1 MHGEES
7 LLTDIGLSIVFATIL
22 SHIARILKQPLIL
35 GYILGGA
42 LLGKEMGFGLVTN
55 EASIELI
62 SEIGLILL
70 LFIIGLE
77 INLAELAKMGKA
89 MFLLGILQFTLS
101 VAFVYSFFPLLNLP
115 IGTEKF
121 DLLYIAVALSLSS
134 TLIVVKLLQDK
145 VEINTLSGK
154 LTVGVLVFQDIWAIL
169 FMGVQ
174 PNLNNPEIL
183 KILASVGIIVLL
195 LIFSFSVSKY
205 VLAKVYKTCASS
217 PELILLTSIMWC
229 FLICGIAGEAG
240 LSKEMGALVAGMSI
254 AAFPYGADVMSKLIG
269 IRDFF
274 VTLFFVALGLKVP
287 MPSLEVIG
295 ISAAIIAL
303 MLFVRILTVAPII
316 IKLNKGVRN
325 GFLTALNLA
334 QISEFSLV
342 ILALGAGFEH
352 VTGKLQAVI
361 LTSTIIAS
369 VISTYIISYNHQI
382 AASMERILAKI
393 GITDKSKEQNEN
405 LSEGE
410 GGGHTSGHGDGMVRD
425 IIVLGYFRIARA
437 FVQYLEDLS
446 PSLIKRI
453 IIADYNPAFKEELT
467 AKGFQWAYADLAH
480 PESLSHIGLHDAS
493 MVVCTISDSFLK
505 GTNNTRLLSTLSKLA
520 PNAKIILTGDEPAEA
535 KKLMSDGAQKV
546 IIPGVITGEFL
557 YDYITSGMRS
567 KVETVTE

>member
-7 LLTDIGLSIVFATIL
+7 LLQDIGLSIIFATVL
-22 SHIARILKQPLIL
+22 SHIARVLKQPLIL
-35 GYILGGA
+35 GYIIGGA
-42 LLGKEMGFGLVTN
+42 MLGKEMGFGFVTN

-89 MFLLGILQFTLS
+89 MFTLGILQFTLS
-101 VAFVYSFFPLLNLP
+101 VAFVYSVFPFFGLS
-115 IGTEKF
+115 IGSEKF

-183 KILASVGIIVLL
+183 KILTSVGIIVLL
-195 LIFSFSVSKY
+195 IAFSFSVSRY
-205 VLAKVYKTCASS
+205 VLAKLYKACASS

-229 FLICGIAGEAG
+229 FLVCGIAGEAG

-254 AAFPYGADVMSKLIG
+254 AAFPYGADVISKLIG

-287 MPSLEVIG
+287 LPSLEVIG
-295 ISAAIIAL
+295 LSAAIIAL
-303 MLFVRILTVAPII
+303 MLFVRMITIAPVI

-352 VTGKLQAVI
+352 ITPKLQAVI

-369 VISTYIISYNHQI
+369 VLSTYIIMFNHDI
-382 AASMERILAKI
+382 AATFERLLARV
-393 GITDKSKEQNEN
+393 GISDQTEESSKDDKA
-405 LSEGE
+405 
-410 GGGHTSGHGDGMVRD
+410 GHGGHGDGMVRD

-437 FVQYLEDLS
+437 FVEYLEDLS

-467 AKGFQWAYADLAH
+467 NKGFQWAYADLAH
-480 PESLSHIGLHDAS
+480 PDSLSHIGLHDAS
-493 MVVCTISDSFLK
+493 MVICTISDSFLK
-505 GTNNTRLLSTLSKLA
+505 GTNNNRLLSTLSKLA
-520 PNAKIILTGDEPAEA
+520 PNAKIILTSDEPGEA
-535 KKLMSDGAQKV
+535 KKLVSDGAQKV
-546 IIPGVITGEFL
+546 IVPGVITGEFL
-557 YDYITSGMRS
+557 YDYISRGMRNNER
-567 KVETVTE
+567 VV

>member
-1 MHGEES
+1 MHGEHS
-7 LLTDIGLSIVFATIL
+7 LLTDIGLSIIFATVL
-22 SHIARILKQPLIL
+22 SHIARVLKQPLIL
-35 GYILGGA
+35 GYIIGGA
-42 LLGKEMGFGLVTN
+42 LLGNQMGFSLVTD

-77 INLAELAKMGKA
+77 INLTELAKMGKT
-89 MFLLGILQFTLS
+89 MFLLGTLQFTLS
-101 VAFVYSFFPLLNLP
+101 VAFVYGVFPLLNLP

-145 VEINTLSGK
+145 VEINTISGK

-183 KILASVGIIVLL
+183 KILTSVGIIVLL
-195 LIFSFSVSKY
+195 IVFSFTVSRY
-205 VLAKVYKTCASS
+205 VLASLYKACASS

-229 FLICGIAGEAG
+229 FVVCGVAGEVG

-254 AAFPYGADVMSKLIG
+254 AAFPYGADVISKLIG

-287 MPSLEVIG
+287 MPSLQVVA
-295 ISAAIIAL
+295 ISFAIIAL

-316 IKLNKGVRN
+316 ISLKKGVRN
-325 GFLTALNLA
+325 GFLTGLNLA

-342 ILALGAGFEH
+342 ILALGAGFAH
-352 VTGKLQAVI
+352 VTEQLQAVI

-369 VISTYIISYNHQI
+369 ILSTYIILFNHQI
-382 AASMERILAKI
+382 AAFLARLVAKF
-393 GITDKSKEQNEN
+393 GIHDENKEESAQ
-405 LSEGE
+405 
-410 GGGHTSGHGDGMVRD
+410 GGGHGHEGDGQVRD
-425 IIVLGYFRIARA
+425 IIILGYFRIARA
-437 FVQYLEDLS
+437 FVSYLEDLS

-453 IIADYNPAFKEELT
+453 IIADYNPAFKDELT
-467 AKGFQWAYADLAH
+467 NKGFKWTYADLAH

-520 PNAKIILTGDEPAEA
+520 PNAKIILTSDEPGDA
-535 KKLMSDGAQKV
+535 KKLVTDGAQKV
-546 IIPGVITGEFL
+546 IVPGVITGEFL
-557 YDYITSGMRS
+557 YDYIASGMR
-567 KVETVTE
+567 KERIDA

>member
-7 LLTDIGLSIVFATIL
+7 LLQDIGLSIIFATVL
-22 SHIARILKQPLIL
+22 SHIARVLKQPLIL
-35 GYILGGA
+35 GYIIGGA
-42 LLGKEMGFGLVTN
+42 LLGKEMGFGYVTN

-89 MFLLGILQFTLS
+89 MFTLGILQFTLS
-101 VAFVYSFFPLLNLP
+101 VAFVYSVFPFFGLS
-115 IGTEKF
+115 IGSEKF

-183 KILASVGIIVLL
+183 KILTSVGIIVLL
-195 LIFSFSVSKY
+195 IAFSFSVSRY
-205 VLAKVYKTCASS
+205 VLAKLYKACASS

-229 FLICGIAGEAG
+229 FLVCGIAGEAG

-254 AAFPYGADVMSKLIG
+254 AAFPYGADVISKLIG

-287 MPSLEVIG
+287 LPSLEVIG
-295 ISAAIIAL
+295 LSTAIIVL
-303 MLFVRILTVAPII
+303 MLFVRMITIAPVI

-352 VTGKLQAVI
+352 ITPKLQAVI

-369 VISTYIISYNHQI
+369 VLSTYIIMFNHNI
-382 AASMERILAKI
+382 AATFERILARV
-393 GITDKSKEQNEN
+393 GISDQAEESGEDKS
-405 LSEGE
+405 SH
-410 GGGHTSGHGDGMVRD
+410 GGHGGHGDGMVRD

-437 FVQYLEDLS
+437 FVEYLEDLS

-453 IIADYNPAFKEELT
+453 IIADYNPAFKDELT
-467 AKGFQWAYADLAH
+467 NKGFQWAYADLAH
-480 PESLSHIGLHDAS
+480 PDSLSHIGLHDAS
-493 MVVCTISDSFLK
+493 MVICTISDSFLK
-505 GTNNTRLLSTLSKLA
+505 GTNNNRLLSTLSKLA
-520 PNAKIILTGDEPAEA
+520 PNAKIILTSDEPGEA
-535 KKLMSDGAQKV
+535 KKLVADGAQKV

-557 YDYITSGMRS
+557 YDYISRGMRNNERE
-567 KVETVTE
+567 V

>member
-7 LLTDIGLSIVFATIL
+7 LLTDIGLSIIFATVL
-22 SHIARILKQPLIL
+22 SHIARVAKQPLIL
-35 GYILGGA
+35 GYIIGGA
-42 LLGKEMGFGLVTN
+42 LLGKEMGFSLVTN

-89 MFLLGILQFTLS
+89 MFLLGTLQFTLS
-101 VAFVYSFFPLLNLP
+101 VAFVYGFFPLLGLP
-115 IGTEKF
+115 IGGEKF

-174 PNLNNPEIL
+174 PNLNSPEIL
-183 KILASVGIIVLL
+183 KILASIGIIVLL
-195 LIFSFSVSKY
+195 IIFSFTVSRY
-205 VLAKVYKTCASS
+205 ILAPLYKACASS
-217 PELILLTSIMWC
+217 SELVLLTSIMWC
-229 FLICGIAGEAG
+229 FAICGIAGQAG

-254 AAFPYGADVMSKLIG
+254 AAFPYGADVISKLIG

-287 MPSLEVIG
+287 MPSVEVVA
-295 ISAAIIAL
+295 ISFAIIVL
-303 MLFVRILTVAPII
+303 MLVVRILTVAPII
-316 IKLNKGVRN
+316 IALKKGVRT
-325 GFLTALNLA
+325 GFLTGLNLA

-342 ILALGAGFEH
+342 ILALGAGFGH

-369 VISTYIISYNHQI
+369 IVSTYIILFNHQI
-382 AASMERILAKI
+382 ASALARFVARF
-393 GITDKSKEQNEN
+393 GIHDEAAEVKT
-405 LSEGE
+405 E
-410 GGGHTSGHGDGMVRD
+410 GGAHGHGDGQVRD

-437 FVQYLEDLS
+437 FISYLEDLS

-453 IIADYNPAFKEELT
+453 IIADYNPAFKDELT
-467 AKGFQWAYADLAH
+467 GKGFQWAYADLAH

-505 GTNNTRLLSTLSKLA
+505 GTNNTRLLSTLTKLA
-520 PNAKIILTGDEPAEA
+520 PNAKIILTSDEPDDA
-535 KKLMSDGAQKV
+535 KKLVVDGAQKV
-546 IIPGVITGEFL
+546 IVPGIITGEFL
-557 YDYITSGMRS
+557 YDYIAGGMR
-567 KVETVTE
+567 KGA

>member
-7 LLTDIGLSIVFATIL
+7 LLQDIGLSIIFATVL
-22 SHIARILKQPLIL
+22 SHIARVLKQPLIL
-35 GYILGGA
+35 GYIIGGA
-42 LLGKEMGFGLVTN
+42 LLGKEMGFGYVTN

-89 MFLLGILQFTLS
+89 MFTLGILQFTLS
-101 VAFVYSFFPLLNLP
+101 VAFVYSVFPFFGLS
-115 IGTEKF
+115 IGSEKF

-183 KILASVGIIVLL
+183 KILTSVGIIVLL
-195 LIFSFSVSKY
+195 IAFSFSVSRY
-205 VLAKVYKTCASS
+205 VLAKLYKACASS

-229 FLICGIAGEAG
+229 FLVCGIAGEAG

-254 AAFPYGADVMSKLIG
+254 AAFPYGADVISKLIG

-287 MPSLEVIG
+287 LPSLEVIG
-295 ISAAIIAL
+295 LSTAIIAL
-303 MLFVRILTVAPII
+303 MLFVRMVTIAPVI

-352 VTGKLQAVI
+352 ITPKLQAVI

-369 VISTYIISYNHQI
+369 VLSTYIIMFNHNI
-382 AASMERILAKI
+382 AATFERLLARV
-393 GITDKSKEQNEN
+393 GISDQTEESSKEGKG
-405 LSEGE
+405 SD
-410 GGGHTSGHGDGMVRD
+410 GGHGGHGDGMVRD

-437 FVQYLEDLS
+437 FVEYLEDLS

-467 AKGFQWAYADLAH
+467 NKGFQWAYADLAH
-480 PESLSHIGLHDAS
+480 PDSLSHIGLHDAS
-493 MVVCTISDSFLK
+493 MVICTISDSFLK
-505 GTNNTRLLSTLSKLA
+505 GTNNNRLLSTLSKLA
-520 PNAKIILTGDEPAEA
+520 PNAKIILTSDEPGEA
-535 KKLMSDGAQKV
+535 KKLVSDGAQKV
-546 IIPGVITGEFL
+546 IVPGVITGEFL
-557 YDYITSGMRS
+557 YDYISRGMRNNER
-567 KVETVTE
+567 VV

>member
-22 SHIARILKQPLIL
+22 SHIARVLKQPLIL
-35 GYILGGA
+35 GYIIAGA
-42 LLGKEMGFGLVTN
+42 VLGKEMGFGYVTN

-101 VAFVYSFFPLLNLP
+101 VGFVYSVFPFLGLP
-115 IGTEKF
+115 IGTERF

-183 KILASVGIIVLL
+183 KILTSVGIIVI
-195 LIFSFSVSKY
+195 LIAVSFSVSKY
-205 VLAKVYKTCASS
+205 VLARLYKACASS

-229 FLICGIAGEAG
+229 FLICGVAGEVG

-254 AAFPYGADVMSKLIG
+254 AAFPYGADVISKLIG

-287 MPSLEVIG
+287 LPSLEVIG
-295 ISAAIIAL
+295 ISMAIIAI
-303 MLFVRILTVAPII
+303 MLVVRILTVAPII
-316 IKLNKGVRN
+316 IKLGKGVRN
-325 GFLTALNLA
+325 GFLTGLNLA

-352 VTGKLQAVI
+352 VTPKLQAVI

-369 VISTYIISYNHQI
+369 VLSTYIILFNHQI
-382 AASMERILAKI
+382 AASLEKLVAKF
-393 GITDKSKEQNEN
+393 GITDADKT
-405 LSEGE
+405 
-410 GGGHTSGHGDGMVRD
+410 GGATTKPEHGSGHGDHGDGMVRD
-425 IIVLGYFRIARA
+425 IIILGYFRIARA
-437 FVQYLEDLS
+437 FVSYLEDLS

-467 AKGFQWAYADLAH
+467 KKGFQWAYADLAH

-505 GTNNTRLLSTLSKLA
+505 GTNNSRLLSTLSKLA
-520 PNAKIILTGDEPAEA
+520 PNAKIILTGDEPDEA
-535 KKLMSDGAQKV
+535 KKLVTAGAQKV
-546 IIPGVITGEFL
+546 VVPGVITGEFL
-557 YDYITSGMRS
+557 YDYITSGMR
-567 KVETVTE
+567 TN

>member
-22 SHIARILKQPLIL
+22 SHIARVLKQPLIL

-42 LLGKEMGFGLVTN
+42 ILGKEMGFGLVTN

-77 INLAELAKMGKA
+77 INLSELAKMGKS

-101 VAFVYSFFPLLNLP
+101 VAFVYSIFPFLGLP

-183 KILASVGIIVLL
+183 KILGSVGIIVLL
-195 LIFSFSVSKY
+195 IVFSFSMSKY
-205 VLAKVYKTCASS
+205 VLARVYKACASS

-287 MPSLEVIG
+287 LPSVEVIG
-295 ISAAIIAL
+295 ISMAL
-303 MLFVRILTVAPII
+303 ILIMLIVRILTVAPII
-316 IKLNKGVRN
+316 IKLGTGVRN
-325 GFLTALNLA
+325 GFLTGLNLA

-342 ILALGAGFEH
+342 ILALGAGFDH

-369 VISTYIISYNHQI
+369 VLSTYIILFNHQI
-382 AASMERILAKI
+382 AAIMERMVAKL
-393 GITDKSKEQNEN
+393 GISDKSQEKSGPAGNTEK
-405 LSEGE
+405 GV
-410 GGGHTSGHGDGMVRD
+410 GGHDDGIVRD
-425 IIVLGYFRIARA
+425 IIILGYFRIARA

-453 IIADYNPAFKEELT
+453 IIADYNPAFKEDLIK
-467 AKGFQWAYADLAH
+467 KGFQWTYADLAH

-520 PNAKIILTGDEPAEA
+520 PHAKIILTGDEPAEA
-535 KKLMSDGAQKV
+535 KKLMADGAQKV

>member
-7 LLTDIGLSIVFATIL
+7 LLTDIGLSIIFATIL
-22 SHIARILKQPLIL
+22 SHIARVLKQPLIL
-35 GYILGGA
+35 GYIIGGA
-42 LLGKEMGFGLVTN
+42 LLGKEMGFSLVTN

-77 INLAELAKMGKA
+77 INLGELAKMGKA

-101 VAFVYSFFPLLNLP
+101 VAFVYSVFPFLGLP
-115 IGTEKF
+115 IGSEKF

-183 KILASVGIIVLL
+183 KILGSVGIIVLL
-195 LIFSFSVSKY
+195 LIFSFSISKY
-205 VLAKVYKTCASS
+205 ALAQVYKACSSS
-217 PELILLTSIMWC
+217 PELVLLTSIMWC
-229 FLICGIAGEAG
+229 FVVCGVAGEVG

-254 AAFPYGADVMSKLIG
+254 AAFPYGADVISKLIG

-287 MPSLEVIG
+287 MPNVQVIA
-295 ISAAIIAL
+295 ISMAIIVL
-303 MLFVRILTVAPII
+303 MFFVRMITIAPVII
-316 IKLNKGVRN
+316 SLKKGVRN
-325 GFLTALNLA
+325 GFLTSLNLA

-342 ILALGAGFEH
+342 IMALGAGFEH
-352 VTGKLQAVI
+352 VTSQLKAVI

-369 VISTYIISYNHQI
+369 VVSTYVIMFNHPI
-382 AASMERILAKI
+382 AAVLTRWLSKF
-393 GITDKSKEQNEN
+393 GISDQTEEEKSAD
-405 LSEGE
+405 GAHGHAAGH
-410 GGGHTSGHGDGMVRD
+410 GGGEVRD

-437 FVQYLEDLS
+437 FVSYLVDLS
-446 PSLIKRI
+446 PSLTKRI
-453 IIADYNPAFKEELT
+453 IIADYNPAFKDELT
-467 AKGFQWAYADLAH
+467 EKGFKWAYADLAH
-480 PESLSHIGLHDAS
+480 PESLTHIGLHDSS
-493 MVVCTISDSFLK
+493 MVICTISDSFLK

-520 PNAKIILTGDEPAEA
+520 PHAKIVLTSDEPDDA
-535 KKLMSDGAQKV
+535 KKLVVDGADKV
-546 IIPGVITGEFL
+546 IVPGVITGEFL
-557 YDYITSGMRS
+557 YDYIASGMRKTS
-567 KVETVTE
+567 RDQT

>member
-7 LLTDIGLSIVFATIL
+7 LLTDIGLSIIFATVL
-22 SHIARILKQPLIL
+22 SHVARVLKQPLIL
-35 GYILGGA
+35 GYIIGGV
-42 LLGKEMGFGLVTN
+42 LLGQEMGFSLVTN
-55 EASIELI
+55 EASVELI

-89 MFLLGILQFTLS
+89 MFLLGTLQFTLS
-101 VAFVYSFFPLLNLP
+101 VAFIYSVFPFLGLP
-115 IGTEKF
+115 IGGEKF

-183 KILASVGIIVLL
+183 KILASIGKIVVI
-195 LIFSFSVSKY
+195 LIASFSISKY
-205 VLAKVYKTCASS
+205 FLARLYKACASS

-229 FLICGIAGEAG
+229 FTICGVAGEVG

-254 AAFPYGADVMSKLIG
+254 AAFPYGADVISKLIG

-287 MPSLEVIG
+287 MPNLQVVA
-295 ISAAIIAL
+295 ISFAFIIL
-303 MLFVRILTVAPII
+303 MFIVRILSIAPVII
-316 IKLNKGVRN
+316 SLKKGVRN
-325 GFLTALNLA
+325 GFLTSLNLA

-342 ILALGAGFEH
+342 IMALGVGFDH
-352 VTGKLQAVI
+352 ITPQLKATI

-369 VISTYIISYNHQI
+369 VVSTYVIMFNHPI
-382 AASMERILAKI
+382 AAVLTRWLAKF
-393 GITDKSKEQNEN
+393 GITDQSVEEKTAD
-405 LSEGE
+405 GAH
-410 GGGHTSGHGDGMVRD
+410 GHAAGHGHGEVRD

-437 FVQYLEDLS
+437 FVSYVVDLS
-446 PSLIKRI
+446 PSLTKRI
-453 IIADYNPAFKEELT
+453 IIADYNPAFKDELT
-467 AKGFQWAYADLAH
+467 NQGFKWAYADLAH
-480 PESLSHIGLHDAS
+480 PESLTHIGLHDAS
-493 MVVCTISDSFLK
+493 MVICTISDSFLK
-505 GTNNTRLLSTLSKLA
+505 GTNNARLLATLGKLA
-520 PNAKIILTGDEPAEA
+520 PNAKIVLTSDEPDDA
-535 KKLMSDGAQKV
+535 KKLVIDGANKV
-546 IIPGVITGEFL
+546 IVPGVITGEFL
-557 YDYITSGMRS
+557 YDYIASGMR
-567 KVETVTE
+567 KV

>member
-7 LLTDIGLSIVFATIL
+7 LLTDIGLSIIFATVL
-22 SHIARILKQPLIL
+22 SHIARVAKQPLIL
-35 GYILGGA
+35 GYIIGGA
-42 LLGKEMGFGLVTN
+42 LLGKEMGFSLVTN

-89 MFLLGILQFTLS
+89 MFLLGTLQFTLS
-101 VAFVYSFFPLLNLP
+101 VAFVYGFFPLLGLP
-115 IGTEKF
+115 IGGEKF

-174 PNLNNPEIL
+174 PNLNSPEVL
-183 KILASVGIIVLL
+183 KILASIGIIVLL
-195 LIFSFSVSKY
+195 IIFSFTVSRY
-205 VLAKVYKTCASS
+205 ILAPLYKACASS
-217 PELILLTSIMWC
+217 SELVLLTSIMWC
-229 FLICGIAGEAG
+229 FAICGIAGEAG

-254 AAFPYGADVMSKLIG
+254 AAFPYGADVISKLIG

-287 MPSLEVIG
+287 MPSVEVVA
-295 ISAAIIAL
+295 ISFAIIVL
-303 MLFVRILTVAPII
+303 MLVVRILTVAPII
-316 IKLNKGVRN
+316 IALKKGVRT
-325 GFLTALNLA
+325 GFLTGLNLA

-342 ILALGAGFEH
+342 ILALGAGFGH

-369 VISTYIISYNHQI
+369 ILSTYIILFNHQI
-382 AASMERILAKI
+382 AAALARFVAKF
-393 GITDKSKEQNEN
+393 GIHDEVAEVKTT
-405 LSEGE
+405 GE
-410 GGGHTSGHGDGMVRD
+410 GGGHGHGDGQVRD

-437 FVQYLEDLS
+437 FISYLEDLS

-453 IIADYNPAFKEELT
+453 IIADYNPAFKDELT
-467 AKGFQWAYADLAH
+467 SKGFQWAYADLAH

-505 GTNNTRLLSTLSKLA
+505 GTNNTRLLSTLTKLA
-520 PNAKIILTGDEPAEA
+520 PNAKIILTSDEPDDA
-535 KKLMSDGAQKV
+535 KKLVVDGAQKV
-546 IIPGVITGEFL
+546 IVPGIITGEFL
-557 YDYITSGMRS
+557 YDYIAGGMR
-567 KVETVTE
+567 KGA

>member
-7 LLTDIGLSIVFATIL
+7 LLQDIGLSIIFATVL
-22 SHIARILKQPLIL
+22 SHIARVLKQPLIL
-35 GYILGGA
+35 GYIIGGA
-42 LLGKEMGFGLVTN
+42 MLGKEMGFGFVTN

-89 MFLLGILQFTLS
+89 MFTLGILQFTLS
-101 VAFVYSFFPLLNLP
+101 VAFVYSVFPFFGLS
-115 IGTEKF
+115 IGSEKF

-183 KILASVGIIVLL
+183 KILTSVGIIVLL
-195 LIFSFSVSKY
+195 IAFSFSVSRY
-205 VLAKVYKTCASS
+205 VLARLYKACASS

-229 FLICGIAGEAG
+229 FLVCGIAGEAG

-254 AAFPYGADVMSKLIG
+254 AAFPYGADVISKLIG

-287 MPSLEVIG
+287 LPSLEVIG
-295 ISAAIIAL
+295 LSAAIITL
-303 MLFVRILTVAPII
+303 MLFVRMITIAPVI

-352 VTGKLQAVI
+352 ITPKLQAVI

-369 VISTYIISYNHQI
+369 VLSTYIIMFNHNI
-382 AASMERILAKI
+382 AATFERLLARV
-393 GITDKSKEQNEN
+393 GISDQTEESSKEGKA
-405 LSEGE
+405 SDG
-410 GGGHTSGHGDGMVRD
+410 GHGDGMVRD

-437 FVQYLEDLS
+437 FVDYLEDLS

-467 AKGFQWAYADLAH
+467 NKGFQWAYADLAH
-480 PESLSHIGLHDAS
+480 PDSLSHIGLHDAS
-493 MVVCTISDSFLK
+493 MVICTISDSFLK
-505 GTNNTRLLSTLSKLA
+505 GTNNNRLLSTLSKLA
-520 PNAKIILTGDEPAEA
+520 PNAKIILTSDEPGEA
-535 KKLMSDGAQKV
+535 KKLVSDGAQKV
-546 IIPGVITGEFL
+546 IVPGVITGEFL
-557 YDYITSGMRS
+557 YDYISRGMRNNER
-567 KVETVTE
+567 VV

>member
-22 SHIARILKQPLIL
+22 SHLARVLKQPLIL

-42 LLGKEMGFGLVTN
+42 ILGKEMGFSLVTE

-77 INLAELAKMGKA
+77 INLSELAKMGKA
-89 MFLLGILQFTLS
+89 MFTLGILQFTLS
-101 VAFVYSFFPLLNLP
+101 VAFVYSVFPFFGLP
-115 IGTEKF
+115 IGKERF

-195 LIFSFSVSKY
+195 LAFSFSISKY
-205 VLAKVYKTCASS
+205 VLARVYKACASS

-254 AAFPYGADVMSKLIG
+254 AAFPYGADVISKLIG

-287 MPSLEVIG
+287 MPNLEVVG
-295 ISAAIIAL
+295 ISLVIIVL
-303 MLFVRILTVAPII
+303 MLFVRMITIAPII

-325 GFLTALNLA
+325 GFLTSLNLA

-342 ILALGAGFEH
+342 ILALGASFEH
-352 VTGKLQAVI
+352 ITDKLKAVI
-361 LTSTIIAS
+361 LTSTILAS
-369 VISTYIISYNHQI
+369 ILSTYIIMFNHQI
-382 AASMERILAKI
+382 AATLERLVARL
-393 GITDKSKEQNEN
+393 GITDKNQESKSEANITG
-405 LSEGE
+405 SEG
-410 GGGHTSGHGDGMVRD
+410 DGIVRD
-425 IIVLGYFRIARA
+425 IIILGYFRIARA

-446 PSLIKRI
+446 PSLIRRI
-453 IIADYNPAFKEELT
+453 IIADYNPAFKDELT
-467 AKGFQWAYADLAH
+467 NKGFQWAYADLAH
-480 PESLSHIGLHDAS
+480 PDSLSHIGLHDAS
-493 MVVCTISDSFLK
+493 MVICTISDSFLK
-505 GTNNTRLLSTLSKLA
+505 GTNNNRLLATLSKLA
-520 PNAKIILTGDEPAEA
+520 PHAKIVLTSDEPDEA
-535 KKLMSDGAQKV
+535 KKLVVDGAQKV
-546 IIPGVITGEFL
+546 IVPGVITGEFL
-557 YDYITSGMRS
+557 YDYITSGMRPS
-567 KVETVTE
+567 T

>member
-22 SHIARILKQPLIL
+22 SHIARVLKQPLIL

-42 LLGKEMGFGLVTN
+42 ILGKEMGFGLVTN

-77 INLAELAKMGKA
+77 INLSELAKMGKS

-101 VAFVYSFFPLLNLP
+101 VAFVYSIFPFLGLP

-183 KILASVGIIVLL
+183 KILGSVGIIVLL
-195 LIFSFSVSKY
+195 IVFSFSVSKY
-205 VLAKVYKTCASS
+205 VLARVYKACASS

-287 MPSLEVIG
+287 LPSLEVIG
-295 ISAAIIAL
+295 ISMAL
-303 MLFVRILTVAPII
+303 ILIMLVVRILTVAPII
-316 IKLNKGVRN
+316 IKLGTGVRN
-325 GFLTALNLA
+325 GFLTGLNLA

-342 ILALGAGFEH
+342 ILALGAGFDH

-369 VISTYIISYNHQI
+369 VLSTYIILFNHQI
-382 AASMERILAKI
+382 AAVMERLVAKI
-393 GITDKSKEQNEN
+393 GISDKSAEKAGSTGNPDQAG
-405 LSEGE
+405 S
-410 GGGHTSGHGDGMVRD
+410 SHGDGMVRD
-425 IIVLGYFRIARA
+425 IIILGYFRIARA

-453 IIADYNPAFKEELT
+453 IIADYNPAFKEDLIK
-467 AKGFQWAYADLAH
+467 KGFQWTYADLAH

-520 PNAKIILTGDEPAEA
+520 PHAKIILTGDEPAEA
-535 KKLMSDGAQKV
+535 KKLMADGAQKV

-567 KVETVTE
+567 KVETVIE

>member
-7 LLTDIGLSIVFATIL
+7 LLQDIGLSIIFATVL
-22 SHIARILKQPLIL
+22 SHIARVLKQPLIL
-35 GYILGGA
+35 GYIIGGA
-42 LLGKEMGFGLVTN
+42 MLGKEMGFELVTN

-89 MFLLGILQFTLS
+89 MFTLGILQFTLS
-101 VAFVYSFFPLLNLP
+101 VAFVYSVFPFFGLP
-115 IGTEKF
+115 IGSEKF

-183 KILASVGIIVLL
+183 KILSSVGIIVLL
-195 LIFSFSVSKY
+195 IAFSFSVSRY
-205 VLAKVYKTCASS
+205 VLAKLYKACASS

-229 FLICGIAGEAG
+229 FLVCGIAGEAG

-254 AAFPYGADVMSKLIG
+254 AAFPYGADVISKLIG

-287 MPSLEVIG
+287 LPSLEVIG
-295 ISAAIIAL
+295 LSAAIIAL
-303 MLFVRILTVAPII
+303 MLFVRMITIAPVI

-352 VTGKLQAVI
+352 ITPKLQAVI

-369 VISTYIISYNHQI
+369 VLSTYIIMFNHNI
-382 AASMERILAKI
+382 AATFERLLARV
-393 GITDKSKEQNEN
+393 GISDQAEESGKEDNA
-405 LSEGE
+405 SH
-410 GGGHTSGHGDGMVRD
+410 GGHGGHGDGMVRD

-437 FVQYLEDLS
+437 FVEYLEDLS

-467 AKGFQWAYADLAH
+467 NKGFQWAYADLAH
-480 PESLSHIGLHDAS
+480 PDSLSHIGLHDAS
-493 MVVCTISDSFLK
+493 MVICTISDSFLK
-505 GTNNTRLLSTLSKLA
+505 GTNNNRLLSTLSKLA
-520 PNAKIILTGDEPAEA
+520 PNAKIILTSDEPGEA
-535 KKLMSDGAQKV
+535 KKLVADGAQKV

-557 YDYITSGMRS
+557 YDYISRGMRNNEREVS
-567 KVETVTE
+567 

>member
-7 LLTDIGLSIVFATIL
+7 LLQDIGLSIIFATVL
-22 SHIARILKQPLIL
+22 SHIARVLKQPLIL
-35 GYILGGA
+35 GYIIGGA
-42 LLGKEMGFGLVTN
+42 MLGKEMGFELVTN

-89 MFLLGILQFTLS
+89 MFTLGILQFTLS
-101 VAFVYSFFPLLNLP
+101 VAFVYSVFPFFGLS
-115 IGTEKF
+115 IGSEKF

-183 KILASVGIIVLL
+183 KILTSVGIIVLL
-195 LIFSFSVSKY
+195 IAFSFSVSRY
-205 VLAKVYKTCASS
+205 VLAKLYKACASS

-229 FLICGIAGEAG
+229 FLVCGIAGKVG

-254 AAFPYGADVMSKLIG
+254 AAFPYGADVISKLIG

-287 MPSLEVIG
+287 LPSLEVIG
-295 ISAAIIAL
+295 LSAAIIAL
-303 MLFVRILTVAPII
+303 MLFVRMITIAPVI

-352 VTGKLQAVI
+352 ITPKLQAVI

-369 VISTYIISYNHQI
+369 VLSTYIIMFNHNI
-382 AASMERILAKI
+382 AATFERLLARV
-393 GITDKSKEQNEN
+393 GISDQTEEASQADKA
-405 LSEGE
+405 
-410 GGGHTSGHGDGMVRD
+410 GHGGHGDGMVRD

-437 FVQYLEDLS
+437 FVEYLEDLS

-467 AKGFQWAYADLAH
+467 NKGFQWAYADLAH
-480 PESLSHIGLHDAS
+480 PDSLSHIGLHDAS
-493 MVVCTISDSFLK
+493 MVICTISDSFLK
-505 GTNNTRLLSTLSKLA
+505 GTNNNRLLSTLSKLA
-520 PNAKIILTGDEPAEA
+520 PNAKIILTSDEPGEA
-535 KKLMSDGAQKV
+535 KKLVADGAQKV

-557 YDYITSGMRS
+557 YDYISRGMRNN
-567 KVETVTE
+567 E

>member
-22 SHIARILKQPLIL
+22 SHIARVLKQPLIL

-42 LLGKEMGFGLVTN
+42 ILGKEMGFGLVTN

-77 INLAELAKMGKA
+77 INLSELAKMGKS

-101 VAFVYSFFPLLNLP
+101 VAFVYSIFPFLGLP

-183 KILASVGIIVLL
+183 KILGSVGIIVLL
-195 LIFSFSVSKY
+195 IVFSFSVSKY
-205 VLAKVYKTCASS
+205 VLARVYKACASS

-287 MPSLEVIG
+287 LPSLEVIG
-295 ISAAIIAL
+295 ISMAL
-303 MLFVRILTVAPII
+303 ILIMLVVRILTVAPII
-316 IKLNKGVRN
+316 IKLGTGVRN
-325 GFLTALNLA
+325 GFLTGLNLA

-342 ILALGAGFEH
+342 ILALGAGFDH

-369 VISTYIISYNHQI
+369 VLSTYIILFNHQI
-382 AASMERILAKI
+382 AAVMERLVAKI
-393 GITDKSKEQNEN
+393 GISDKSAEKTGSTGNPDQAG
-405 LSEGE
+405 S
-410 GGGHTSGHGDGMVRD
+410 SHGDGMVRD
-425 IIVLGYFRIARA
+425 IIILGYFRIARA

-453 IIADYNPAFKEELT
+453 IIADYNPAFKEDLIK
-467 AKGFQWAYADLAH
+467 KGFQWTYADLAH

-520 PNAKIILTGDEPAEA
+520 PHAKIILTGDEPAEA
-535 KKLMSDGAQKV
+535 KKLMADGAQKV

-567 KVETVTE
+567 KVETVIE